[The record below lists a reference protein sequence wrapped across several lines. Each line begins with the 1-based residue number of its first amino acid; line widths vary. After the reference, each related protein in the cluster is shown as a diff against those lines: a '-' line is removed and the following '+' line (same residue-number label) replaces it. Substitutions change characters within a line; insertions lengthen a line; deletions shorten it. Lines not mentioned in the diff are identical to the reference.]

1 MEAMI
6 VAGADVDQVDLRGGT
21 ALQVDIGDKQKIL
34 RQNGLIPSP
43 GHRQRLCPPKAAR
56 EQGLKEMEE
65 LLLRSG
71 AQS

>member
-6 VAGADVDQVDLRGGT
+6 AAGANVDQVDLRGGT
-21 ALQVDIGDKQKIL
+21 ALQVDTNTKDFETKGF
-34 RQNGLIPSP
+34 NPSP
-43 GHRQRLCPPKAAR
+43 GNRQKLCPSKAAR

-71 AQS
+71 ARG

>member
-6 VAGADVDQVDLRGGT
+6 AAGADVDQVDLRGGT
-21 ALQVDIGDKQKIL
+21 ALQVDVGDKQKIL
-34 RQNGLIPSP
+34 RQNVLIPSP
-43 GHRQRLCPPKAAR
+43 GNRQRLCPPQAAR